1 MITLRPVC
9 PPLGRLSTTVQQ
21 DQRCTAKRSKVLK
34 YLKIQRGRVHERN
47 VKKKRVAV
55 EMTAGANKTKR
66 HKKVTEK
73 RLENKWLGGQM
84 WTTGCHL
91 WPSATS

>member
-34 YLKIQRGRVHERN
+34 YSKIQRNRVHKRN
-47 VKKKRVAV
+47 VRNQLIVDV

-66 HKKVTEK
+66 HKKSDRK
-73 RLENKWLGGQM
+73 KARK
-84 WTTGCHL
+84 
-91 WPSATS
+91 

>member
-1 MITLRPVC
+1 MEQYPEESLMITLRPVC
-9 PPLGRLSTTVQQ
+9 PPLGRLTTTVQQ

-47 VKKKRVAV
+47 VRNQLIVDV

-73 RLENKWLGGQM
+73 RLTNKWLGGQM
-84 WTTGCHL
+84 
-91 WPSATS
+91 

>member
-9 PPLGRLSTTVQQ
+9 PPLGRLTTTVQQ

-66 HKKVTEK
+66 HKKSDRK
-73 RLENKWLGGQM
+73 KARK
-84 WTTGCHL
+84 
-91 WPSATS
+91 

>member
-9 PPLGRLSTTVQQ
+9 PPLGRLTTTVQQ

-47 VKKKRVAV
+47 VKKKTCCR
-55 EMTAGANKTKR
+55 GDDSRCKQDQKTQ
-66 HKKVTEK
+66 KK
-73 RLENKWLGGQM
+73 
-84 WTTGCHL
+84 
-91 WPSATS
+91 